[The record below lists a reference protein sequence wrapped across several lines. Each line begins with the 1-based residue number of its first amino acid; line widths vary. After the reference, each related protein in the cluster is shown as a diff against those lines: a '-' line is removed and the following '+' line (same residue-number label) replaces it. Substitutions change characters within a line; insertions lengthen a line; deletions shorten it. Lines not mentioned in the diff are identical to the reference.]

1 MTKGSYLS
9 FSTAHVSEQTREL
22 LEESAYDGLG
32 RDLIY
37 KGISVYEKGEYG
49 WILFLVSPGDS
60 LPEDLARLVEIAER
74 EGCDVISLDRDEVE
88 DADLPVYE

>member
-9 FSTAHVSEQTREL
+9 FSTAHVSEITRQL
-22 LEESAYDGLG
+22 LDESAYGG
-32 RDLIY
+32 SERDLIH
-37 KGISVYEKGEYG
+37 KGISVYEKAEYG

-60 LPEDLARLVEIAER
+60 LPDDLARLVEIAKQED
-74 EGCDVISLDRDEVE
+74 CDVISLDRDEVE

>member
-9 FSTAHVSEQTREL
+9 FSTAHVSETTRQL
-22 LEESAYDGLG
+22 LDESAYGG
-32 RDLIY
+32 SERDLIH
-37 KGISVYEKGEYG
+37 KGISVYEKAEYG
-49 WILFLVSPGDS
+49 WILFLVSPGDF
-60 LPEDLARLVEIAER
+60 LPDDLARLVNLAER

>member
-1 MTKGSYLS
+1 MS
-9 FSTAHVSEQTREL
+9 FSTAHVSEITREL
-22 LEESAYDGLG
+22 LAESAYGG
-32 RDLIY
+32 SERDLIY

-60 LPEDLARLVEIAER
+60 LPDDLARLVGIAER

-88 DADLPVYE
+88 DADLPIYE